1 VRIIPFYTK
10 RNYSHKSR
18 FLLPKMFIFLSQT
31 EFKPGTTLRRVFLY
45 EDEDYENAIMTDKV
59 MYEDE
64 VEIED
69 DDDVECYGP
78 EDG

>member
-1 VRIIPFYTK
+1 
-10 RNYSHKSR
+10 
-18 FLLPKMFIFLSQT
+18 MFVFLSET

-45 EDEDYENAIMTDKV
+45 EDEDYENAIMTEQV

-64 VEIED
+64 FDIED
-69 DDDVECYGP
+69 DDDFVYDGP